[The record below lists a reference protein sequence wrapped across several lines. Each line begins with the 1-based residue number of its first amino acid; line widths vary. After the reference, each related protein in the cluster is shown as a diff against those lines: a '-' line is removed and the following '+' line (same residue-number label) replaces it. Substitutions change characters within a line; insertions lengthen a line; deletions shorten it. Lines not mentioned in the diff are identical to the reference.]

1 MKRSYRFGKEGREM
15 AKRKGTKTKM
25 VRITLVK
32 SPIGY
37 SERQKGTVR
46 ALGLKRLNQTVE
58 MVDTPSLRGM
68 LDRVN
73 HLVAIEE

>member
-1 MKRSYRFGKEGREM
+1 M
-15 AKRKGTKTKM
+15 AKRKGTKTK
-25 VRITLVK
+25 VLRITLVK

-46 ALGLKRLNQTVE
+46 ALGLKRVNQTVE
-58 MVDTPSLRGM
+58 KVDSPTLRGM
-68 LDRVN
+68 LDRVS